1 MSAAEVAELRA
12 VFDRLT
18 PIEESFDRY
27 TTPETGG
34 FLNKHV
40 NNAFHLDPLFL
51 RCTDLPDI
59 IDLAEAVLGDDCHL
73 IAMTAWLTGP
83 GRPDQELHCDWLPVA
98 LPEDVLADPRV
109 KMPVFIT
116 TAHLYLNDISEE
128 LGPTKIVPGSHKSG
142 RRPDGETTWQGVGE
156 QSIMCKGGRCGG
168 ISLRGVASRLG
179 QHEQRDP
186 LPAAG
191 ELRPA
196 VDQPAVPPVP
206 QRVPVRPGD
215 PVKGDSAPIAA
226 DGGPCVEQLRLG
238 YDGRTQAKNR
248 EETKVSSPLQG
259 RKVRSWPRRL

>member
-1 MSAAEVAELRA
+1 MADVLALTAQPDLAARVRSMERDGYAYFPGVMSAAEVAELRA

-156 QSIMCKGGRCGG
+156 QSIMCKAGDVVVFRSEVWHRGSANTSNETRYLLQVNYAQRW
-168 ISLRGVASRLG
+168 ISQRFPPYLNVFQFDPEILSRATP
-179 QHEQRDP
+179 R
-186 LPAAG
+186 
-191 ELRPA
+191 
-196 VDQPAVPPVP
+196 
-206 QRVPVRPGD
+206 
-215 PVKGDSAPIAA
+215 
-226 DGGPCVEQLRLG
+226 QLRLMG
-238 YDGRTQAKNR
+238 DH
-248 EETKVSSPLQG
+248 VSSNYA
-259 RKVRSWPRRL
+259 